1 MNYINLIVYG
11 LLILSF
17 IPGIK
22 IARKNNFNE
31 DYFSFETTSCLKGIL
46 AFCVI
51 FHHVSQKA
59 AFHATGSMSF
69 FEHIGFV
76 FVGIFFFCS
85 GYGLYKSFITKEN
98 YLDGFLKKRVLPLVI
113 SYYIMIAFYAVYY
126 LITKPGFSVSE
137 WICKLSGL
145 TMINSQAWFV
155 YVIVIMY
162 LAFYFIFKNEKL
174 RENGIAL
181 MLLVA
186 IGQGLVY
193 IIGNHFPWYLGE
205 SNWYKAPGAFSNVSW
220 WMRPCALLFSGEWWV
235 ESTWAFVFG
244 IWYCKNEEKILA
256 YLKKNY
262 LVNFIVFTA
271 VFILATFATLHFIWD
286 VGFWSDMG
294 GDLGTGK
301 KAAGYILLNLYC
313 VYTCFYLAL
322 IMLKVRV
329 NNKFYAFFGKMSL
342 EIYLVQEIFLFTF
355 NPLIQKGRNPVFK
368 ANNINLLQYLALVAV
383 CVIAASFIYR
393 FLNVIATKKL
403 KSKKN

>member
-1 MNYINLIVYG
+1 MNYINWVVFG

-22 IARKNNFNE
+22 IAGKNNFNE
-31 DYFSFETTSCLKGIL
+31 DYFSFKTTTCLKGIL

-51 FHHVSQKA
+51 LHHVSQKS
-59 AFHATGSMSF
+59 AFDSTGSLQF
-69 FEHIGFV
+69 FPHIGFV
-76 FVGIFFFCS
+76 FVGLFFFCS
-85 GYGLYKSFITKEN
+85 GYGLYKSFKTKDN
-98 YLDGFLKKRVLPLVI
+98 YFDGFIKKRVLPIVI
-113 SYYIMIAFYAVYY
+113 SYYIMVALYAVYY
-126 LITKPGFSVSE
+126 LIKKPGFSVSE
-137 WICKLSGL
+137 WICKLSGV

-186 IGQGLVY
+186 IVQGLIF
-193 IIGNHFPWYLGE
+193 IICNHFPWYLGNE
-205 SNWYKAPGAFSNVSW
+205 GWWKNPGAFSSVSW

-244 IWYCKNEEKILA
+244 LWFCKNEESILA
-256 YLKKNY
+256 HIKKNY
-262 LVNFIVFTA
+262 LLNFIIFTIVFA
-271 VFILATFATLHFIWD
+271 LASFATIHFIWD

-301 KAAGYILLNLYC
+301 KAAGYILLNMYC
-313 VYTCFYLAL
+313 CLASFYLAL

-329 NNKFYAFFGKMSL
+329 QNKFYEFFGKMSL
-342 EIYLVQEIFLFTF
+342 ELYLVQEIFLFAYE
-355 NPLIQKGRNPVFK
+355 PLIQKGKTPVFK
-368 ANNINLLQYLALVAV
+368 AGNINLFQYLGLVV
-383 CVIAASFIYR
+383 ISVIALACIYR
-393 FLNVIATKKL
+393 FINVMATKKL
-403 KSKKN
+403 KAK